1 MTAETIQ
8 TLKPSISLSYGAQ
21 SPGRSAWRFMRRWPI
36 APLVVLLLLLI
47 AGLFSPLVAP
57 HDPEFQTLSA
67 RLAAPSLWGSDWY
80 DEHPRVE
87 QRYIFG
93 ADHVG
98 RDVLSRVIFG
108 SRISLLV
115 IITSLPAGVIVG
127 TSLGL
132 TAGYFG
138 GKIDE
143 VIMRLWDIWA
153 AIPFLLIALVI
164 ATVAGSG
171 LWMVIGIL
179 ALASWSAFVRNVRA
193 ETLTLKDREF
203 VNQARIMGASPFRV
217 MFRHIL
223 PNLVNTVVV
232 IATLRVGGLIL
243 AEASLSFLGIGIP
256 KSTPTWGNMISDGR
270 GFLDDGY
277 WISLFPGLALF
288 LVVMSFNFTGDWL
301 RDRWDPRLRQL
312 D

>member
-1 MTAETIQ
+1 MTAKA
-8 TLKPSISLSYGAQ
+8 LKHVTMAASRPERKRSLA
-21 SPGRSAWRFMRRWPI
+21 GRGWYLIRRWPI
-36 APLVVLLLLLI
+36 APVKVLFLLLVS
-47 AGLFSPLVAP
+47 GLFAPWLAP

-67 RLAAPSLWGSDWY
+67 RLAEPTIWGSDWY
-80 DEHPRVE
+80 EEHPRVE
-87 QRYIFG
+87 NRYLFG

-98 RDVLSRVIFG
+98 RDVLSRVIYG

-115 IITSLPAGVIVG
+115 IATALPVGVIIG
-127 TSLGL
+127 TLLGL
-132 TAGYFG
+132 MAGYYG
-138 GKIDE
+138 GKTDE
-143 VIMRLWDIWA
+143 VIMRVWDIWA
-153 AIPFLLIALVI
+153 AIPFLLVALVI

-171 LWMVIGIL
+171 LWLVMGIL

-193 ETLTLKDREF
+193 ETLSLRDREF
-203 VNQARIMGASPFRV
+203 VFQSRIMGASSVRI
-217 MFRHIL
+217 MLRHIL
-223 PNLVNTVVV
+223 PNLINTVVV

-270 GFLDDGY
+270 GFLDDGI

-301 RDRWDPRLRQL
+301 RDRWDPKLRQI

>member
-1 MTAETIQ
+1 MAVRALESRTTVARPITRRR
-8 TLKPSISLSYGAQ
+8 SL
-21 SPGRSAWRFMRRWPI
+21 PGRGWHLFRRWPI
-36 APLVVLLLLLI
+36 APIAVLLLLLVS
-47 AGLFSPLVAP
+47 GLFAPWIAP

-67 RLAAPSLWGSDWY
+67 RLAEPVIWGSDWY
-80 DEHPRVE
+80 QEHPRV
-87 QRYIFG
+87 QDRYLFG

-98 RDVLSRVIFG
+98 RDVLSRVIYG

-115 IITSLPAGVIVG
+115 IATALPVGVVVG
-127 TSLGL
+127 TLLGL
-132 TAGYFG
+132 VAGYYG

-143 VIMRLWDIWA
+143 VIMRIWDIWA
-153 AIPFLLIALVI
+153 AIPFLLVALVI

-171 LWMVIGIL
+171 LWLVMGIL

-193 ETLTLKDREF
+193 ETLSLRNREF
-203 VNQARIMGASPFRV
+203 VFQARIMGASSMRI
-217 MFRHIL
+217 MLRHVL
-223 PNLVNTVVV
+223 PNLINTVVV

-270 GFLDDGY
+270 GFLDDGL

-301 RDRWDPRLRQL
+301 RDRWDPRLRQI

>member
-1 MTAETIQ
+1 MTVRALE
-8 TLKPSISLSYGAQ
+8 
-21 SPGRSAWRFMRRWPI
+21 PGRSIARQPVKRRSLPRRGWHLFRRWPI
-36 APLVVLLLLLI
+36 APVAVLFLLLVS
-47 AGLFSPLVAP
+47 GLFAQWIAP

-67 RLAAPSLWGSDWY
+67 RLAEPTIWGSDWY

-87 QRYIFG
+87 DRYFFG

-98 RDVLSRVIFG
+98 RDVLSRVIYG

-115 IITSLPAGVIVG
+115 IATALPAGVVVG
-127 TSLGL
+127 TLLGL
-132 TAGYFG
+132 VAGYYG

-143 VIMRLWDIWA
+143 LIMRIWDIWA
-153 AIPFLLIALVI
+153 AIPFLLVALVI

-171 LWMVIGIL
+171 LWLVMGIL

-193 ETLTLKDREF
+193 ETLSLRNREF
-203 VNQARIMGASPFRV
+203 VFQSRIMGASSLRV
-217 MFRHIL
+217 MLRHIL
-223 PNLVNTVVV
+223 PNLINTVVV

-270 GFLDDGY
+270 GFLDDGI

-301 RDRWDPRLRQL
+301 RDRWDPRLRQI

>member
-1 MTAETIQ
+1 MATQ
-8 TLKPSISLSYGAQ
+8 TVQAATVASRQ
-21 SPGRSAWRFMRRWPI
+21 SKYRKSAGVSVWRLIRRWPV
-36 APLVVLLLLLI
+36 APMVVLIALLVS
-47 AGLFSPLVAP
+47 GLFSPWVAP
-57 HDPEFQTLSA
+57 QDPEFQTLAA
-67 RLAAPSLWGSDWY
+67 RLAEPSIWGSDWY

-87 QRYIFG
+87 ERYLFG

-115 IITSLPAGVIVG
+115 IATSLPAGVIVG
-127 TSLGL
+127 TGLGL
-132 TAGYFG
+132 IAGYVG
-138 GKIDE
+138 GKVDE

-153 AIPFLLIALVI
+153 AIPFLLVALVI

-171 LWMVIGIL
+171 LWLVIGIL

-193 ETLTLKDREF
+193 ETLALRDRDF
-203 VNQARIMGASPFRV
+203 VYQARIMGASPVRV
-217 MFRHIL
+217 MVRHIL
-223 PNLVNTVVV
+223 PNLINTVVV

-270 GFLDDGY
+270 GFLDDGW